1 LLAELERA
9 LGYPKLRQ
17 RISSAEHRAAL
28 VSGDEDLRALSA
40 EHRAALVSGDEDLL
54 ALSAELPIHSPPAF
68 ASLIEGS

>member
-28 VSGDEDLRALSA
+28 VSR
-40 EHRAALVSGDEDLL
+40 DEDLL